1 MVFEYDNATNTHV
14 AKAILTNETLG
25 SNVFAQRFAIDDFDG
40 DGNTEW
46 VAADSEGDLF
56 IYESTSTNNTF
67 RLEWQTQLPLKN
79 VT

>member
-14 AKAILTNETLG
+14 EKAVLTNETPG

-46 VAADSEGDLF
+46 VAAG
-56 IYESTSTNNTF
+56 
-67 RLEWQTQLPLKN
+67 
-79 VT
+79 